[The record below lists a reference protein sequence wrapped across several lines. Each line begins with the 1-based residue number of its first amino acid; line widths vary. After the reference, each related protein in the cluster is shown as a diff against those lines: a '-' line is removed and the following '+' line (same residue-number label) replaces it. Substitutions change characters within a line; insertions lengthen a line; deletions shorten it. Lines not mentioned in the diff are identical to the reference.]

1 MAKLFA
7 IQVMYVSTSFTMVL
21 NNLFQFR
28 ENKLNVIQ
36 FEEFKVNNPNS
47 QTAEY
52 AKIFIA

>member
-36 FEEFKVNNPNS
+36 FGEFKVNNPNS